1 VLGLMGTFDDA
12 NPWATAA
19 PNIECPVLFLVQTDD
34 ELVPTD
40 KALALFRSIGS
51 HDKRLHAHPGAHSA
65 VPTEEVEASE
75 AFFARHLS

>member
-1 VLGLMGTFDDA
+1 
-12 NPWATAA
+12 
-19 PNIECPVLFLVQTDD
+19 VLFLVQTDD

-40 KALALFRSIGS
+40 KAVALFRAIGS
-51 HDKRLHAHPGAHSA
+51 ADKRLHAHPGAHSA